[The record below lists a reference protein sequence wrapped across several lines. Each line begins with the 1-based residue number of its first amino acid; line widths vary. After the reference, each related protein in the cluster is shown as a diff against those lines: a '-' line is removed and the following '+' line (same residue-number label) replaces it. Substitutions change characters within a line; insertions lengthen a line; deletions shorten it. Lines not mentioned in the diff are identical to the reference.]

1 MSWSAGRAG
10 FGLGARS
17 FGPDRIVDGPGAG
30 FRARI
35 RVMAGASIGMGH
47 VARSA
52 SLARA
57 LESIGAEVNWACGR
71 EAALFLRDRGVPS
84 GRIQIVTDES
94 GASHESQLDRE
105 HPNGSIADAAMPD

>member
-1 MSWSAGRAG
+1 
-10 FGLGARS
+10 
-17 FGPDRIVDGPGAG
+17 
-30 FRARI
+30 
-35 RVMAGASIGMGH
+35 MAGASIGMGH

-57 LESIGAEVNWACGR
+57 LESIGAEVDWACGR

-105 HPNGSIADAAMPD
+105 RQVRDAEACLAGESVDWVLACIERRRSNQ